1 MAADTGIETETEA
14 TAVAAT
20 IGRDSTTVMGM
31 MILANEGISL
41 VTTSG
46 LLGGFPRFSISAPAF
61 SFSLRWGKARHSHL
75 TLPQQ
80 LDG

>member
-1 MAADTGIETETEA
+1 MAAVTGIETETEA

-20 IGRDSTTVMGM
+20 IGRDSTTVKGM

-46 LLGGFPRFSISAPAF
+46 LLGGFPRFSISASAF
-61 SFSLRWGKARHSHL
+61 SFSLRWGKARHFRL

>member
-1 MAADTGIETETEA
+1 MAADTETEIETEA
-14 TAVAAT
+14 IAVAAM
-20 IGRDSTTVMGM
+20 IERGSTTVMDM

-46 LLGGFPRFSISAPAF
+46 LLGGFPRFSISASAF
-61 SFSLRWGKARHSHL
+61 SFSLRWGKARHSRL
-75 TLPQQ
+75 TLPRQ